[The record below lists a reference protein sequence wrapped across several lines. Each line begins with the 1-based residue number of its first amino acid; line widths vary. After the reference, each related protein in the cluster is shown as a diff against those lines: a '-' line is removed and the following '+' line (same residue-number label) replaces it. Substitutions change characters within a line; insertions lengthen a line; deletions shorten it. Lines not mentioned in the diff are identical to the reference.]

1 MSNVRSLRCI
11 SCSAAYQSMPD
22 TYVCPVCGGIFDIE
36 YDYGAI
42 DGGEFVRGLAET
54 AAARVAQ
61 VAPAPGAAPAA
72 PAAPIAPIWRYAA
85 LLPVEVSERAGLPRL
100 AAGGTPLYRNTRLGD
115 VLGLAEVMV
124 KDDGLNPTGSLK
136 DRASAVAVAAALQSG
151 ASTISCASTGNAA
164 SSCAGCAASSGLRSV
179 IFVPRRAPQAKLV
192 QLLAFGAVVVRVQAD
207 YADAFTLSAKAIKA
221 HGWYNRNAAINP
233 VMIEGK
239 KTVSFE
245 IAEAL
250 GWLVPDWVAVSV
262 GDGCTV
268 AGVAKGFWE
277 LERIGVIRRRPK
289 ILGVQA
295 VGANAISRAFRE
307 DADHGQVRPGGT
319 DTFADSI
326 AVAVPRNPHK
336 AVRGVRRS
344 GGTMIDVSDDQIG
357 RAMLLMGRSCGVF
370 AEPAAAASLAG
381 LAAAVEAG
389 IVAPHETAC
398 VIVTGNGLKD
408 VASGAKV
415 AGEPIDV
422 SPDLGELERR
432 LAEVAPE
439 VMR

>member
-1 MSNVRSLRCI
+1 MSNVRNLRCI
-11 SCSAAYQSMPD
+11 SCSAEYRSMPD
-22 TYVCPVCGGIFDIE
+22 TYVCPACGGVLDIE

-42 DGGEFVRGLAET
+42 DGEAFVAGLSRP
-54 AAARVAQ
+54 AAA
-61 VAPAPGAAPAA
+61 P
-72 PAAPIAPIWRYAA
+72 APIWRYAE
-85 LLPVEVSERAGLPRL
+85 LLPVEVGAPATLPRL
-100 AAGGTPLYRNTRLGD
+100 AVGGTPLYRNTPLGRE
-115 VLGLAEVMV
+115 LGLAEVMV

-136 DRASAVAVAAALQSG
+136 DRASAVAVAAALQCG

-164 SSCAGCAASSGLRSV
+164 SSCAGCAASSGMRSV
-179 IFVPRRAPQAKLV
+179 IFVPQRAPQAKLV
-192 QLLAFGAVVVRVQAD
+192 QLLAFGAVVVRVLAD
-207 YADAFTLSAKAIKA
+207 YADAFILSAQAIAA

-233 VMIEGK
+233 MMVEGK

-250 GWLVPDWVAVSV
+250 GWHVPDWVVVSV
-262 GDGCTV
+262 GDGCTI

-277 LERIGVIRRRPK
+277 LERIGVIPRRPK

-295 VGANAISRAFRE
+295 EGANAISSAFRE
-307 DADHGQVRPGGT
+307 GADHGQVPPGGT

-336 AVRGVRRS
+336 AIRAVRRS
-344 GGTMIDVSDDQIG
+344 GGTMIDVSDEAIG
-357 RAMLLMGRSCGVF
+357 RAMLRLGRSCGVF
-370 AEPAAAASLAG
+370 AEPAAAAGLAG
-381 LAAAVEAG
+381 LVAAAECG

-408 VASGAKV
+408 VASGARV

-422 SPDLGELERR
+422 RPDLSELERQ